1 MPHYSVFTFST
12 DWLTNGR
19 LLLTMLPLYYCQTLN
34 VTMMLRFDDILLI
47 FVELYRQPEEK
58 HPLWC
63 SHYVSKNWNKNSG
76 VGPAK
81 KVRVRDPGQFRLHY
95 KGYSQGLP
103 HHSIQ
108 VDVLGA
114 YFRHVCSNKFRRF
127 YSRSEREGRHHLTWL
142 IPIVVANSSPT
153 PPLWFLKYTV
163 RTYLVIVA
171 RTASIF
177 LRFQMSCLQR
187 LSSCPAE

>member
-81 KVRVRDPGQFRLHY
+81 KVRVWDPGQSRLHY
-95 KGYSQGLP
+95 KGYSQCLP

-108 VDVLGA
+108 VDILGHALGTFVLTSSGG
-114 YFRHVCSNKFRRF
+114 SIPDL
-127 YSRSEREGRHHLTWL
+127 SEKDVTT
-142 IPIVVANSSPT
+142 SPD
-153 PPLWFLKYTV
+153 W
-163 RTYLVIVA
+163 
-171 RTASIF
+171 S
-177 LRFQMSCLQR
+177 R
-187 LSSCPAE
+187 LSLQTQVLPLRCGFKNIL